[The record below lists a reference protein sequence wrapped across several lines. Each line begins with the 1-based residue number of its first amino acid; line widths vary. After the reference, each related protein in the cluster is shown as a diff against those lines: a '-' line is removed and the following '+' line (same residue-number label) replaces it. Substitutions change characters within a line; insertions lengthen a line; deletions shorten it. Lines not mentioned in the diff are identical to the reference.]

1 METSIFQG
9 KNIGKLPLTHCGSLY
24 LFPEYSNI
32 GLKGLRRFED
42 FVNAWGSYDPSISII
57 AGTIEKGREKAINH
71 LQWVAACSKDLE
83 KISEE
88 FLMPVRIFNETV
100 TRKVKMKHPN
110 DVNGFADVYKEVK
123 TTKLTSG
130 KTMLSIERIL
140 DVKAGSFYS
149 FKYVDFGVNSI
160 YYIKMK

>member
-1 METSIFQG
+1 MDTSIFQG

-32 GLKGLRRFED
+32 GLRGLRRFED

-88 FLMPVRIFNETV
+88 FLMPVRVFNETV
-100 TRKVKMKHPN
+100 KRKVKMKQPD
-110 DVNGFADVYKEVK
+110 DVNGFADVYREVK

-149 FKYVDFGVNSI
+149 FKHVDFGINSI